1 MVSNKRIVWIT
12 LLLLIT
18 SYFSISNFILP
29 VPDSQSSSGFSA
41 KRVSDDI
48 KIISKEPHSSEHP
61 AERERVRSFLAE
73 RLREI
78 GFDVE
83 VEYYDSIGNIY
94 ASLPPLYSVSGE
106 EPTYVLLM
114 AHLDSRHANI
124 INGKTHYSKGAAD
137 DGYGLGVILELAKGV
152 VKYRDDWSQGV
163 KILFTDAEET
173 NLGGIKMAVAKRGDF
188 LSDVG
193 FIINIE
199 ARGVKGPALLF
210 ETSPGNSKLVNL
222 YSKARFPAG
231 YSLTSFVYNI
241 LPNYSDFSLIKEEYS
256 GINIAV
262 IDNLD
267 YYHTEMD
274 SFENISLSSIQH
286 YGEQLTPILKSYLKE
301 NRYSDINYLRS
312 STDSVYFTLPLFGIV
327 IFSAIGYNTLNVIV
341 LLCFVFNFI
350 YLLKTNKIGIFNVLK
365 TIIKL
370 LIVLFFV
377 VAFSWTGS
385 WLIALINGASYKLI
399 GLAHLRFDEVFS
411 IICLIL
417 TFLLIIMTFKKII
430 KDNIYRL
437 KEYIISSELIL
448 LVSSII
454 IFSITGEN
462 FFLLFPLIFSLIS
475 RALKGYKFEL
485 VTTVFLVVLLLFIVI
500 PFIYSLYIALYTG
513 SIFIP
518 LAIFTLLLF
527 SILPALYSVST
538 KLA

>member
-1 MVSNKRIVWIT
+1 MVSNKRVVWIT

-114 AHLDSRHANI
+114 AHLDSRHANV

-173 NLGGIKMAVAKRGDF
+173 NLGGIKMAVAKRGVF

-210 ETSPGNSKLVNL
+210 ETSPGNSKLINL

-286 YGEQLTPILKSYLKE
+286 YGEQLTPILKSYHLLSDE
-301 NRYSDINYLRS
+301 TYS
-312 STDSVYFTLPLFGIV
+312 
-327 IFSAIGYNTLNVIV
+327 YN
-341 LLCFVFNFI
+341 
-350 YLLKTNKIGIFNVLK
+350 K
-365 TIIKL
+365 
-370 LIVLFFV
+370 
-377 VAFSWTGS
+377 S
-385 WLIALINGASYKLI
+385 
-399 GLAHLRFDEVFS
+399 
-411 IICLIL
+411 
-417 TFLLIIMTFKKII
+417 
-430 KDNIYRL
+430 
-437 KEYIISSELIL
+437 IL
-448 LVSSII
+448 LRDI
-454 IFSITGEN
+454 
-462 FFLLFPLIFSLIS
+462 
-475 RALKGYKFEL
+475 
-485 VTTVFLVVLLLFIVI
+485 
-500 PFIYSLYIALYTG
+500 
-513 SIFIP
+513 
-518 LAIFTLLLF
+518 
-527 SILPALYSVST
+527 
-538 KLA
+538 